1 MCRPWNVLQSL
12 LANGAAERNRIQKV
26 LEDANI
32 KLGSVL
38 SDVFGVSGQRMLHAL
53 VERGGDAY
61 EEFAF

>member
-1 MCRPWNVLQSL
+1 
-12 LANGAAERNRIQKV
+12 V

-53 VERGGDAY
+53 VEQPSVAV
-61 EEFAF
+61 EELTALGTLEPETQD